1 MREKKSMLK
10 TIADIINPYR
20 WIMEARNRAFDSG
33 LLAGSSFGTPIICI
47 GNISVGGTGK
57 TPHTEYIIRLLKE
70 RGKVA
75 VLSRGY
81 GRKTHGYIKA
91 DEHST
96 MPMIG
101 DEPFQIKEKF
111 PEVTVAVCEKRVIG
125 ASNLLAGDNAPSV
138 ILLDDAY
145 QHRHI
150 KAGLYILL
158 IDYNRPIWNDC
169 TLPFGR
175 LRESDKG
182 TRRADIVII
191 TKCPADI
198 SSRQMEDCRRNLK
211 TKEGTSVF
219 FSKVEYGE
227 IYPLFTHGTKQH
239 ASIGMGTNVLLLT
252 GIAKPA
258 PLKKEIE
265 ERGARVTLMQY
276 ADHHNFTSND
286 IDEIATAYNK
296 MDGKKIILTTE
307 KDATR
312 IRRASN
318 LPQEIKENIYAIP
331 IEIKIIDN
339 KEKIFNQIILDYVT
353 EDSRDSRISQVK
365 DDNSPRDCHHFGH
378 RPWQLGKRDYR

>member
-1 MREKKSMLK
+1 MPQKKGILK

-20 WIMEARNRAFDSG
+20 WIMQARNHAFDSG
-33 LLAGSSFGTPIICI
+33 LLPQRSFGAPIICI
-47 GNISVGGTGK
+47 GNITVGGTGK
-57 TPHTEYIIRLLKE
+57 TPQTEYLIRLLKE
-70 RGKVA
+70 QWKIA

-91 DEHST
+91 DEKTT

-111 PEVTVAVCEKRVIG
+111 PDITVAVCEKRAVG
-125 ASNLLAGDNAPSV
+125 AANLLAGENAPSV

-158 IDYNRPIWNDC
+158 VDYNRPVWSDC

-175 LRESDKG
+175 LREHENGS
-182 TRRADIVII
+182 RRADIVII

-198 SSRQMEDCRRNLK
+198 TAQQMEHCRKSLK
-211 TKEGTSVF
+211 TKEGAPVF
-219 FSKVEYGE
+219 FSRVEYGG
-227 IYPLFTHGTKQH
+227 IYPLFANMQEGHRAIKQ
-239 ASIGMGTNVLLLT
+239 GDNVLLLT

-265 ERGARVTLMQY
+265 EKGARVTLMQY
-276 ADHHNFTSND
+276 ADHHDFCDGD
-286 IDEIATAYNK
+286 IKDIAAAYNRL
-296 MDGKKIILTTE
+296 DGNKFILTTE

-312 IRRASN
+312 LRRMPG
-318 LPQEIKENIYAIP
+318 LPQEIKSNIYAIP
-331 IEIKIIDN
+331 IETKIIDN
-339 KEKIFNQIILDYVT
+339 KEKMFNQIILDYVT
-353 EDSRDSRISQVK
+353 ENSR
-365 DDNSPRDCHHFGH
+365 NS
-378 RPWQLGKRDYR
+378 

>member
-33 LLAGSSFGTPIICI
+33 LLACCSFGTPIICI

-70 RGKVA
+70 REKVA

-158 IDYNRPIWNDC
+158 VDYNRPIWNDC

-211 TKEGTSVF
+211 TKEGTPVF

-239 ASIGMGTNVLLLT
+239 TSIEMGTNVLLLT

-353 EDSRDSRISQVK
+353 EDSRDS
-365 DDNSPRDCHHFGH
+365 
-378 RPWQLGKRDYR
+378 